1 MDIVD
6 GLLGWAM
13 AMLVIAAATAV
24 GGIGLIVQYSAR
36 PLERRYRTGGG
47 GLAGGFSSGLEAVF
61 SPTAHEAGLERDRMT
76 RRTAPARAAEEP
88 PWTIDGERIRIEV

>member
-6 GLLGWAM
+6 AIFGWPTVV
-13 AMLVIAAATAV
+13 LVTAAAAAL
-24 GGIGLIVQYSAR
+24 GGIGLIVHYSGR
-36 PLERRYRTGGG
+36 PLERKYPIGGG

-76 RRTAPARAAEEP
+76 KRTAPSRAAEEP
-88 PWTIDGERIRIEV
+88 PWTIDGQRIRIEV